1 MERVVTLCITCGH
14 GLNPYY
20 FWWFVWFFFFYYC
33 LFPLFDFQKK
43 KMLQW
48 SQIWFSSEIMF
59 VLSVNASYTCF
70 HVFPRVSVSFHVFP
84 CVFVCFHVFPCVSQ
98 VLLHKCTLV
107 DFSRWRKPAEQD
119 CIASIPSPPCLCYF
133 STYILI
139 NPFSVGIRR
148 IAGKCTAGP
157 KLHVRQHPSVL

>member
-20 FWWFVWFFFFYYC
+20 FWWFVWFFFFTIVFSLCSTFRRKKCFSEVRFDSVRKLCLYC
-33 LFPLFDFQKK
+33 RLMHP
-43 KMLQW
+43 M
-48 SQIWFSSEIMF
+48 
-59 VLSVNASYTCF
+59 
-70 HVFPRVSVSFHVFP
+70 HVFMFPRVSVSFHVFP